1 MQRVEMIQTED
12 GAPDGVN
19 VTRFQA
25 GHAYNLPDG
34 LAKRFIDQGSAR
46 PANAETE
53 NPEDGGGQQAEVPEP
68 TAQSALGEG
77 PTLEP
82 GPETPETGPEGAPS
96 DDQVVTAIRGLDP
109 EDSDHWT
116 NDGKPDVRAIADA
129 LDARVYA
136 AQRDRVWATMQ
147 AEG

>member
-12 GAPDGVN
+12 GSPDGVN

-25 GHAYNLPDG
+25 GHAYNLPDD
-34 LAKRFIDQGSAR
+34 LAKRFIAQGSAR
-46 PANAETE
+46 PAQAETE
-53 NPEDGGGQQAEVPEP
+53 NPEAGGAQQPETPEP

-77 PTLEP
+77 ASPEP
-82 GPETPETGPEGAPS
+82 GSETPETGPKGAPT
-96 DDQVVTAIRGLDP
+96 DDQVATAIRGLDP
-109 EDSDHWT
+109 ENSDHWT
-116 NDGKPDVRAIADA
+116 NDGKPGVRAIADA

-136 AQRDRVWATMQ
+136 AQRDRVWAGMQ